1 MSTGGSDFGPDW
13 MKMILRHAGFL
24 VRRYWQAVFSA
35 FLLFAMNAPAMCA
48 TRLTPQEACG
58 KKIYFQGTD
67 CAGKEI
73 KGQMGDLQVSAKL
86 QSCASCHGAD
96 GKGRPEN
103 GQDPGEITW
112 QYLTVP
118 YGHTH
123 ADGRKHGVFTA
134 TSFERAVSAG
144 LDPAGGKLSAL
155 MPRFRLSPASSAALV
170 AYLKKIST
178 ESDPGIEPARIT
190 VGGMAPLQGENADVG
205 TAVRAVLTAYFDDV
219 NERGGI
225 YGRKILLRFA
235 DSGADNAMALKTAK
249 RIAAAPSFAMVAP
262 FVPGAEQGLAAL
274 AHADHLPLVGL
285 LALSVP
291 DDPANREVFYL
302 LPGFQQLE
310 QELIRFAAVQGNMAA
325 AKTAIV
331 AADGKLQSEISGA
344 MQAAWNELGTGQPHA
359 VSFSAADA
367 AQHVRDLKSKEA
379 NAVFFIGNGEQL
391 SQWMQAADHA
401 EWSPQVFVLGPLMDE
416 SIFTAPARFQ
426 GRIFAAYPQLQPEL
440 GAVDSFDDFLQRH
453 KLAHDHRLVQIS
465 VYCSAKI
472 LEDAL
477 TRAGR
482 NVTREKLILALEQ
495 LRDFKTGL
503 LPGITFG
510 ANRRIGSTRAEIVCA
525 DLEAKSFQT
534 ECGRSQN
541 PKE

>member
-1 MSTGGSDFGPDW
+1 VIISGSDLSPEIGE
-13 MKMILRHAGFL
+13 MILRHAGFL

-35 FLLFAMNAPAMCA
+35 CLLFALSAPAMCA
-48 TRLTPQEACG
+48 APLTQQEACG

-86 QSCASCHGAD
+86 QPCASCHGAD

-123 ADGRKHGVFTA
+123 ADGRKHGAFTA
-134 TSFERAVSAG
+134 TSFARALTAG
-144 LDPAGGKLSAL
+144 RDPAGSKLSEL
-155 MPRFRLSPASSAALV
+155 MPRFQLSPAGNAALV

-178 ESDPGIEPARIT
+178 DSDPGIEPARIT
-190 VGGMAPLQGENADVG
+190 VSGMAPLQGANADVG
-205 TAVRAVLTAYFDDV
+205 AAVRGVLTAYFEDV

-225 YGRKILLRFA
+225 YGRKIVLRFA
-235 DSGADNAMALKTAK
+235 DSGAATMTLKAA
-249 RIAAAPSFAMVAP
+249 RQLEAAPVFAMIAP
-262 FVPGAEQGLAAL
+262 FVPGAEQALAAL
-274 AHADHLPLVGL
+274 SHTNHVPLVGL

-291 DDPANREVFYL
+291 DDSTNREVFYL

-310 QELIRFAAVQGNMAA
+310 QELIRFAAVQGSLTA
-325 AKTAIV
+325 AKTAVVV
-331 AADGKLQSEISGA
+331 ADSKLQAEVSGP
-344 MQAAWNELGTGQPHA
+344 MQSTWSELGVVQPQVFPFSPANVVQRVHDLQGQG
-359 VSFSAADA
+359 ADT
-367 AQHVRDLKSKEA
+367 
-379 NAVFFIGNGEQL
+379 VFFVGGGEEFL
-391 SQWMQAADHA
+391 QWIQAADRA
-401 EWSPQVFVLGPLMDE
+401 EWAPRVFVLGPLMDG
-416 SIFTAPARFQ
+416 SIFNAPARFQ
-426 GRIFAAYPQLQPEL
+426 GKIFAAFPQLQPEL

-453 KLAHDHRLVQIS
+453 KLTRDHRLVQIS
-465 VYCSAKI
+465 AYCAAKI

-495 LRDFKTGL
+495 LHDFKTGL

-525 DLEAKSFQT
+525 DLDVKSFQT
-534 ECGRSQN
+534 ECGKPQRQ
-541 PKE
+541 E

>member
-1 MSTGGSDFGPDW
+1 MN
-13 MKMILRHAGFL
+13 LRHARFL
-24 VRRYWQAVFSA
+24 VRRLWQAA
-35 FLLFAMNAPAMCA
+35 LCACLLFALNKSAMGAAP
-48 TRLTPQEACG
+48 LTQQEACG

-73 KGQMGDLQVSAKL
+73 KGVMGDLQVSSRL
-86 QSCASCHGAD
+86 QPCASCHGAD

-123 ADGRKHGVFTA
+123 TDGRKHGAFSTA
-134 TSFERAVSAG
+134 SFARAVTAG
-144 LDPAGGKLSAL
+144 VDPAGGKLSAL
-155 MPRFRLSPASSAALV
+155 MPRFQLSPASAAALV
-170 AYLKKIST
+170 AYLRKIAT
-178 ESDPGIEPARIT
+178 ESDPGVQPASIT
-190 VGGMAPLQGENADVG
+190 VGGMAPLQGANADVG
-205 TAVRAVLTAYFDDV
+205 MAVRAVLTAYFEDV

-235 DSGADNAMALKTAK
+235 DSGAGNAMTLKTA
-249 RIAAAPSFAMVAP
+249 RRLMAAPTFAMVAP

-274 AHADHLPLVGL
+274 VHADHLPLVGL

-310 QELIRFAAVQGNMAA
+310 QELVRFAAVQGNLAA
-325 AKTAIV
+325 AKAAVIV
-331 AADGKLQSEISGA
+331 ADSKLQAEMSGA
-344 MQAAWNELGTGQPHA
+344 TQTTWKELGAGQPKA
-359 VSFSAADA
+359 ITFSAANA
-367 AQHVRDLKSKEA
+367 AQLVHDLQSQGT
-379 NAVFFIGNGEQL
+379 NAIFFIGGGEQL
-391 SQWMQAADHA
+391 AQWMQAADRA
-401 EWSPQVFVLGPLMDE
+401 EFAPNTFVLGPLMDG

-453 KLAHDHRLVQIS
+453 KLTHDHRLLQIS
-465 VYCSAKI
+465 AYCAAKI

-510 ANRRIGSTRAEIVCA
+510 ANRRIGSTRTEIVCA
-525 DLEAKSFQT
+525 DLDAKSFQP
-534 ECGRSQN
+534 ECGKPLRSNQ
-541 PKE
+541 

>member
-1 MSTGGSDFGPDW
+1 
-13 MKMILRHAGFL
+13 
-24 VRRYWQAVFSA
+24 
-35 FLLFAMNAPAMCA
+35 MCA
-48 TRLTPQEACG
+48 APLTQQEACG
-58 KKIYFQGTD
+58 RKIYFQGAD

-73 KGQMGDLQVSAKL
+73 KGVMGDLQVSARL
-86 QSCASCHGAD
+86 QPCASCHGAD

-112 QYLTVP
+112 QFLTVP

-123 ADGRKHGVFTA
+123 ADGRKHGAFTA
-134 TSFERAVSAG
+134 TSFTRAVMAG
-144 LDPAGGKLSAL
+144 LDPAGAKLSAL
-155 MPRFRLSPASSAALV
+155 MPRFRLSPANAAALV

-178 ESDPGIEPARIT
+178 DSDPGIEPARIT
-190 VGGMAPLQGENADVG
+190 IGSLAPLQGVNADVG
-205 TAVRAVLTAYFDDV
+205 IAVRAVLTAYFDDV
-219 NERGGI
+219 NQRGGI
-225 YGRKILLRFA
+225 YGRKLLLRFA
-235 DSGADNAMALKTAK
+235 DSGADNAMALKTA
-249 RIAAAPSFAMVAP
+249 RRLAVAPTFAMVAP
-262 FVPGAEQGLAAL
+262 FVPGAEHGLAAL

-310 QELIRFAAVQGNMAA
+310 QELIRFAAVQGNLTP
-325 AKTAIV
+325 AKSAIIV
-331 AADGKLQSEISGA
+331 ADSKLQSEMFGA
-344 MQAAWNELGTGQPHA
+344 IQITWSELGAGQPRTVA
-359 VSFSAADA
+359 FSPANA
-367 AQHVRDLKSKEA
+367 AQLVHDLQGQETSA
-379 NAVFFIGNGEQL
+379 IFFIGNGEQL
-391 SQWMQAADHA
+391 SLWMQAADRA
-401 EWSPQVFVLGPLMDE
+401 EWAPDVFVLGPLMDE
-416 SIFTAPARFQ
+416 SIFTAPIRFQ

-453 KLAHDHRLVQIS
+453 KLTRDHRLVQIS
-465 VYCSAKI
+465 VYCAAKI

-482 NVTREKLILALEQ
+482 NVTREKLILGMEQ

-525 DLEAKSFQT
+525 DLDTKSFQP
-534 ECGRSQN
+534 ECGKSR
-541 PKE
+541 KTDE

>member
-1 MSTGGSDFGPDW
+1 
-13 MKMILRHAGFL
+13 MILQQAGFL
-24 VRRYWQAVFSA
+24 VRRHWQAVLCA
-35 FLLFAMNAPAMCA
+35 CLLAAVSTPAICA
-48 TRLTPQEACG
+48 VPLTQQEACG
-58 KKIYFQGTD
+58 RKIYFQGTD

-73 KGQMGDLQVSAKL
+73 KGTMGDLQVSARL
-86 QSCASCHGAD
+86 QPCASCHGAD

-123 ADGRKHGVFTA
+123 SDGRKHGAFTA
-134 TSFERAVSAG
+134 TTFTRAVTAG
-144 LDPAGGKLSAL
+144 LDPAGSKLSTL
-155 MPRFRLSPASSAALV
+155 MPRFQLSPASNSALM

-178 ESDPGIEPARIT
+178 DSDPGIEPARIT
-190 VGGMAPLQGENADVG
+190 VGGMAPLQGANADVG
-205 TAVRAVLTAYFDDV
+205 TAVKGVLTAYFDDV

-235 DSGADNAMALKTAK
+235 DSGADSAMALKAAY
-249 RIAAAPSFAMVAP
+249 RIAAAPTFAMVAP

-274 AHADHLPLVGL
+274 THANHLPLVGL

-325 AKTAIV
+325 KSAFIV
-331 AADGKLQSEISGA
+331 ADSKLQSEMSGA
-344 MQAAWNELGTGQPHA
+344 IKSAWNELGADQPRIA
-359 VSFSAADA
+359 ELSAANA
-367 AQHVRDLKSKEA
+367 PQLVHDLQSQQA
-379 NAVFFIGNGEQL
+379 NAVFFIGGGEQL

-401 EWSPQVFVLGPLMDE
+401 EWTPQVFVLGPLMDE

-440 GAVDSFDDFLQRH
+440 GAVDAFDDFLQRH
-453 KLAHDHRLVQIS
+453 KLTHDHRLVQIS
-465 VYCSAKI
+465 VYCAAKI

-482 NVTREKLILALEQ
+482 NLTREKLILALEQ

-525 DLEAKSFQT
+525 DLETKSFQT
-534 ECGRSQN
+534 ECGKSGKPQ
-541 PKE
+541 K